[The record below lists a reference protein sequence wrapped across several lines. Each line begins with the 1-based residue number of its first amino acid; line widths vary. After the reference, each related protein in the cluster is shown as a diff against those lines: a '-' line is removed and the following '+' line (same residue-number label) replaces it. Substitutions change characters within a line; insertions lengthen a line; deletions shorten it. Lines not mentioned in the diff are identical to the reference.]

1 MIMRSIKLLSSR
13 RMARR
18 ISAKAAEFAAGSA
31 VIILIFKFLAP
42 AVRILNDAVL
52 VRALNESLAY
62 Y

>member
-1 MIMRSIKLLSSR
+1 MIMRSIKILSSR

-18 ISAKAAEFAAGSA
+18 ISAKVAELAAGCA
-31 VIILIFKFLAP
+31 VFILIVKLFAP
-42 AVRILNDAVL
+42 AVRILNDAAL